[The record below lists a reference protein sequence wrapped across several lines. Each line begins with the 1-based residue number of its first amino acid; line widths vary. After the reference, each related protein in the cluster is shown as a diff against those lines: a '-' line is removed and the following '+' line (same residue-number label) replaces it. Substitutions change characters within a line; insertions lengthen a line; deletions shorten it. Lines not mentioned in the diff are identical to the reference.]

1 MRIAHI
7 APFYTPVIGGVKQ
20 AVKNVVEYTASRAL
34 GSLKSLRYDYDS
46 RYRKERT

>member
-7 APFYTPVIGGVKQ
+7 ARFYAPIIGGVKQ
-20 AVKNVVEYTASRAL
+20 VVENVVEYTASRAP

-46 RYRKERT
+46 RYRKEQT